1 MGLVFLT
8 SEWSKKAR
16 IWLESEIKKGNGGD
30 LVTKSCL
37 TLATPGTVA
46 RQAPLFMEFSSQ
58 EYWNGLPFPSPGDLL
73 DPGTEPRSLIR

>member
-1 MGLVFLT
+1 MGLLFLT

>member
-46 RQAPLFMEFSSQ
+46 RQAPLSMEFSSQ
-58 EYWNGLPFPSPGDLL
+58 EY
-73 DPGTEPRSLIR
+73 